1 MTRKTTSLIL
11 VMIMLFGILTS
22 FGCSSG
28 KKSSGDSESGES
40 TTVTEMTA
48 SESAAETAAET
59 QAETTAETKAAVFE
73 TKTEPAESKSGYIF
87 EEYSEYHYTTFVCP
101 YTDGAGVVGGGQAN
115 GYFDPATDEMAAFIA
130 ENPEWYKDTKLME
143 SWDIASAP
151 FGDRIAAMMAADTP
165 FISDPTNV
173 NGLMVYKTFEITDLS
188 DDIVYTLNMFYD
200 NTVYVYIN
208 GKLYFKNDANCGNGD
223 WNGDY
228 DPIKYNADD
237 QKLTL
242 KDFLVQGTN
251 YIAVSIKNCWG
262 GRELDM
268 YLEYEKS
275 STKASTLFFDHGT
288 EWHYQ
293 VFACPYTDGNGVI
306 DGSAAGGFYAEA
318 DDMMAKLIAENPNFT
333 TDTALLSSW
342 PTAKAPFS
350 AVMNDIGWTGSNHGL
365 ILYKSFN
372 VTDLEKLKTA
382 DYFDWYCLYDNAI
395 HVYLN
400 GTEIYTDD
408 GECVIQ
414 DWNGG
419 LTHYELDTATIAGLL
434 KEGEN
439 HIVVT
444 IKDAWGGRDFNA
456 AFSAEWK

>member
-1 MTRKTTSLIL
+1 MLRKTTSRIL
-11 VMIMLFGILTS
+11 AMLMALS
-22 FGCSSG
+22 MLAAVGCSNG
-28 KKSSGDSESGES
+28 GASSDATGDSTD
-40 TTVTEMTA
+40 TTVA
-48 SESAAETAAET
+48 QETAAET
-59 QAETTAETKAAVFE
+59 EAETTAAPAAETTAQPASVTQ
-73 TKTEPAESKSGYIF
+73 TKTEPEESKSGYII

-101 YTDGAGVVGGGQAN
+101 YTDGKGVVGGGEPN
-115 GYFDPATDEMAAFIA
+115 GYFDPETDEMAAFIA
-130 ENPEWYKDTKLME
+130 DHPEWYKDTKLME
-143 SWDIASAP
+143 KWDIAAAP
-151 FGDRIAAMMAADTP
+151 FGDRISSMMAADTP
-165 FISDPTNV
+165 FISDPVNV
-173 NGLMVYKTFEITDLS
+173 NGLMVYKTFDITDLS
-188 DDIVYTLNMFYD
+188 DDINYTLNMFYD

-208 GKLYFKNDANCGNGD
+208 GKPYFINDANCGSGD
-223 WNGDY
+223 WNGAY
-228 DPIKYNADD
+228 DPIKYNIDD

-242 KDFLVQGTN
+242 KDFLVKGTN

-268 YLEYEKS
+268 TLEYEKS
-275 STKASTLFFDHGT
+275 ATKASVLFFDQGT

-293 VFACPYTDGNGVI
+293 VFACPYTDGEGNI
-306 DGSAAGGFYAEA
+306 DGSVAGGYYAEE
-318 DDMMAKLIAENPNFT
+318 DDMMAKFIKENPNFT

-350 AVMNDIGWTGSNHGL
+350 AVMNEIGWTGSNHGL
-365 ILYKSFN
+365 ILYKSFE

-400 GTEIYTDD
+400 GTEIFVDD
-408 GECVIQ
+408 GECVVQ

-419 LTHYELDTATIAGLL
+419 MTHYELDTATIAGLL
-434 KEGEN
+434 KQGEN